1 MATADPAS
9 GVKHTRRYRS
19 PRRQQQARAT
29 RARIIA
35 AAARRFLASGY
46 AGTTMRAVAADAGV
60 SLPTVELAFS
70 TKARLLKAVIDVA
83 IAGDHEPVPML
94 ERDWAARAESA
105 ASAGEFAAVCA
116 GQLAESA
123 QRAAGLTL
131 VALEAARADPEI
143 AAVAA
148 QLMAQRQ
155 VMAAWIVDGLAR
167 RSALRQDI
175 GHPTSTDTVWA
186 LMDPA
191 LFCRLTGDRGW
202 SPDRFRDWFAD
213 ALLRLLLPAP
223 GQQMTASQSKEPS

>member
-1 MATADPAS
+1 MPAQS
-9 GVKHTRRYRS
+9 LVTGGSRTRRYRS
-19 PRRQQQARAT
+19 PRRERQARAT
-29 RARIIA
+29 RARIVA

-46 AGTTMRAVAADAGV
+46 AGTTMRAVAAAAGV
-60 SLPTVELAFS
+60 SLPTVELAFGA
-70 TKARLLKAVIDVA
+70 KARLLKAVIDVA
-83 IAGDHEPVPML
+83 IAGDHGPVPML
-94 ERDWAARAESA
+94 EREWAARAESA
-105 ASAGEFAAVCA
+105 AGAGQFAAYCTQ
-116 GQLAESA
+116 QLAESA

-167 RSALRQDI
+167 RSPLRHGL
-175 GHPTSTDTVWA
+175 GHPAAADTVWA

-202 SPDRFRDWFAD
+202 SLDRFRDWFAD
-213 ALLRLLLPAP
+213 ALLRLLLPLP
-223 GQQMTASQSKEPS
+223 GQQATASQSGES